1 MVEREW
7 RHLQPLQVKHH
18 EWRDGMAKIEDARV
32 LKQIVAS
39 LFIRRTVHRDSR
51 PHAPAQRKQPLHVIH
66 MVVGEQKL
74 LEAACWPVVH
84 QMRDPRV
91 QQRHRIVKFDHPA
104 TRASTVLR
112 L

>member
-1 MVEREW
+1 M
-7 RHLQPLQVKHH
+7 
-18 EWRDGMAKIEDARV
+18 
-32 LKQIVAS
+32 LKQIVAT

-51 PHAPAQRKQPLHVIH
+51 PHTPAQRKQPLHMIH
-66 MVVGEQKL
+66 MIVGQQKL
-74 LEAACWPVVH
+74 LEAARRPVVH

-91 QQRHRIVKFDHPA
+91 QQRHRIIEPDHPA